1 MASQHLRMSGG
12 NRRNPGVRKKQTQKK
27 KAREMR
33 EMRIGKREE
42 EL

>member
-1 MASQHLRMSGG
+1 MSGG

-33 EMRIGKREE
+33 EMRIGKREDRTIKK
-42 EL
+42 